1 MNAVE
6 EGKHKSH
13 RRIEY
18 HAGNNFDK
26 YCEMAGF
33 SLFYKNFPANNKRIA
48 ELSILQHSINLGL
61 TAEKNDLRARLCK
74 ATAKLCGSSLL
85 YSEINHNVQLKEKV
99 NHSEKSL
106 ASYSDGKLFRVASM
120 VNQEATKLKTPL
132 ALFGVTDEKLDVHTE
147 LISKFDALLITPSGA
162 VNERKGVTLALKA
175 LLKEN
180 DDIVNLINIGF
191 IQIADKY
198 PDLYAGF
205 LSASKVIVTGRTSL
219 SLRAHV
225 CDSVTLEGIKG
236 VTVRIT
242 PNAVQNQLKPEEV
255 KRYTF
260 EKVTADSGIFQLKS
274 IPEGVYDVV
283 ITKKGYQTVIMSIT
297 IADGDR
303 YELNVNLV
311 KDITANSIVR

>member
-6 EGKHKSH
+6 DGKYKSH

-33 SLFYKNFPANNKRIA
+33 SLFYKNFPANNKKIA
-48 ELSILQHSINLGL
+48 ELSILQHSINLGI

-85 YSEINHNVQLKEKV
+85 YSEINHDVNLKEKV

-106 ASYSDGKLFRVASM
+106 ASYPDCKLFRVASM
-120 VNQEATKLKTPL
+120 VNQEATRLKTPL
-132 ALFGVTDEKLDVHTE
+132 ALFGVTDEKLDVHNE
-147 LISKFDALLITPSGA
+147 LVTQFDALLITPSGA
-162 VNERKGVTLALKA
+162 VNERKGVTLAIKA

-180 DDIVNLINIGF
+180 DEIVNLINIGF

-205 LSASKVIVTGRTSL
+205 LSASKVIVTSKTSL

-225 CDSVTLEGIKG
+225 CDSATSEGLRG
-236 VTVRIT
+236 VTVRLT
-242 PNAVQNQLKPEEV
+242 PNAEQNLLKDEEV
-255 KRYTF
+255 KKYTF
-260 EKVTADSGIFQLKS
+260 EKVTTDSGAFQIKS

-283 ITKKGYQTVIMSIT
+283 ATKKGYQTVNMSIT
-297 IADGDR
+297 VADGDR
-303 YELNVNLV
+303 YELNVNLS
-311 KDITANSIVR
+311 KDIPAQIL